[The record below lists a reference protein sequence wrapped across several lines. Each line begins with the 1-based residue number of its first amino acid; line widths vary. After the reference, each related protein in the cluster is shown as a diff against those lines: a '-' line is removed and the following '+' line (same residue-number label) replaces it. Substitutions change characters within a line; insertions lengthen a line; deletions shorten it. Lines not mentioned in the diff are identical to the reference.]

1 MNLAG
6 RIARRIVRGVTG
18 GKSGVSRTE
27 PDYIR
32 FTGDYPSWEAACR
45 ECSGYDSE
53 DIAERV
59 LQTTLAVLRG
69 EFAWERDSVGFREA
83 GCSWPLL
90 SCLLRCAALNGGTL
104 RVIDFGGALGS
115 VFFQHRKLLQGL
127 SLLDWRIVE
136 QPCFVVRGRSSVCC
150 HPLARE
156 LTFHETL
163 EQAMQA
169 GVPDVLLLSS
179 VLQYLQDP
187 LQSLTEMLALGI
199 PHVILD
205 RTAVLRGAEPSLL
218 SVQRVPASIYRA
230 SYPAWF
236 LSEKQLMKI
245 CTGSYSLT
253 AEWTN
258 DDDYTTPRGLGGFI
272 GFCTEHRGRS
282 KQ

>member
-1 MNLAG
+1 VNLAG

>member
-1 MNLAG
+1 VN
-6 RIARRIVRGVTG
+6 
-18 GKSGVSRTE
+18 
-27 PDYIR
+27 
-32 FTGDYPSWEAACR
+32 AC
-45 ECSGYDSE
+45 GYDSE

>member
-1 MNLAG
+1 VNLAG

-199 PHVILD
+199 PHVVLD

>member
-169 GVPDVLLLSS
+169 GVPDVLLLSG